1 MVSLKVVII
10 DDEHFAC
17 ERLKKLLNSFTFITI
32 LDSFTNSKKGLDY
45 IVNNQPDLI
54 FLDVELENG
63 MSAFDMI
70 DKINF
75 NHYRPFIVLVTA
87 YPHYSIKAIKYEV
100 FDYIQKPV
108 DIDELKDTL
117 ERLKRHLSFNST
129 KLKEEYQMLSDRE
142 IEILKLILEGH
153 KSEFIAKQLFIS
165 LNTVN
170 THRRNI
176 LKKTAAKSTFDL
188 IRKRNKDHV

>member
-1 MVSLKVVII
+1 
-10 DDEHFAC
+10 
-17 ERLKKLLNSFTFITI
+17 
-32 LDSFTNSKKGLDY
+32 
-45 IVNNQPDLI
+45 
-54 FLDVELENG
+54 
-63 MSAFDMI
+63 
-70 DKINF
+70 
-75 NHYRPFIVLVTA
+75 LVTA

-117 ERLKRHLSFNST
+117 ERLKRHLSSNTT

-153 KSEFIAKQLFIS
+153 KSEYIAKQLFIS

-188 IRKRNKDHV
+188 IRKRNKNHG